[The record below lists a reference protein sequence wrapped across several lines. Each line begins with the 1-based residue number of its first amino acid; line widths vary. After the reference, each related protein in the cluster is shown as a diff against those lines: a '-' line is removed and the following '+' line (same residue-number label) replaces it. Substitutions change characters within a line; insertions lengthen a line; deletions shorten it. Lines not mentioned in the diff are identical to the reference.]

1 MNKRAFLRTLGAG
14 VTGLTV
20 LPTVFRSPVQ
30 AMGLSKVPNPV
41 YPPLLQKGDTIGI
54 ICPSSAIDNN
64 LSFLL
69 AQETFEALGFKVK
82 WGAHTH
88 NRFGHLAGNDTEK
101 LADLHDM
108 FSNNE
113 VKGIVCMR
121 GGSGAARLLNKID
134 YELIKRNPKVFLG
147 YSDITSLHAAIQRQT
162 GLITFHGPVGTSS
175 WPALAVNQFETLFF
189 NGVSPLYENPLTK
202 ADDLIPR
209 QNRIQTIRSGMA
221 TGKLMGGNLTVLTSI
236 SGSLYYPDFTD
247 SILFLE
253 DVSEEPYRVERMF
266 CQLKLN
272 GTLDKIKGFIFG
284 KCTDCSPSGGY
295 GSLTLDQILD
305 DYIKPLQVPAY
316 QGALIG
322 HIREQ
327 FIVPLGVQVN
337 MDADKGT
344 FIAAG
349 KMFSDE

>member
-1 MNKRAFLRTLGAG
+1 MNKRAFLRTLG
-14 VTGLTV
+14 TGLACAST
-20 LPTVFRSPVQ
+20 LSPTSIVRADSNHYRIKPI
-30 AMGLSKVPNPV
+30 
-41 YPPLLQKGDTIGI
+41 YPPVLKKGDTIGI

-64 LSFLL
+64 LPFQL

-88 NRFGHLAGNDTEK
+88 NRFGHLAGNDEEK
-101 LADLHDM
+101 LADLHHM
-108 FSNNE
+108 FTDKE

-121 GGSGAARLLNKID
+121 GGSGAARLLDKID
-134 YELIKRNPKVFLG
+134 YTLIKRNPKVFLG
-147 YSDITSLHAAIQRQT
+147 YSDITALHAAIQSQT

-175 WPALAVNQFETLFF
+175 WPSLVVRQFETLFF
-189 NGVSPLYENPLTK
+189 DGTSPLYENPLSK
-202 ADDLIPR
+202 GDDLIPR
-209 QNRIQTIRSGMA
+209 QNRVQTIVSGTA
-221 TGKLMGGNLTVLTSI
+221 SGKLLGGNLTVLTGI
-236 SGSLYYPDFTD
+236 AGSSYYPDFTD

-272 GTLDKIKGFIFG
+272 GTLEKIKGFIFG

-305 DYIKPLQVPAY
+305 DYIRPLNIPAY

-327 FIVPLGVQVN
+327 FIVPIGAQIQMN
-337 MDADKGT
+337 ADKGT
-344 FIAAG
+344 FIAEG
-349 KMFSDE
+349 KIFS